1 MLRVL
6 EINDLETLSVYRRLW
21 QRFLEQT
28 RGASFF
34 QSFEWL
40 EAYWR
45 HHGANQRLRVL
56 LVYSGD
62 TMLGILPLVVR
73 REATRAGQVRVL
85 TYPLHDWGTFY
96 GPIGPNPAAVL
107 AAGLQHI
114 ARTPKDWEMLDLRWI
129 DEERVDHGRSEA
141 ALLMAGMTPNAGIWT
156 QSAQVEIEGDWAT
169 YWGGRKAKHRENI
182 RRAERQLARLGEVTF
197 ERYRPRGAAFGDADP
212 RWDLYNECEALAAR
226 SWQGQSETGTTL
238 SHPEVREFLRDAH
251 AAAVQAGAADICLLR
266 IDGVAV
272 AFAYNYACQGYVY
285 GLRMGYD
292 PALEREGAG
301 AVVLAR
307 ALEDSFERGDQI
319 YDLGPG
325 ALDIKRHW
333 TTRLANSRRQTHY
346 RYTPRAQGLRLKQAV
361 QGWVRGGAAQKAGNK
376 ALAIAG

>member
-21 QRFLEQT
+21 GRFLSQT

-45 HHGANQRLRVL
+45 HFGATQRLRVL

-62 TMLGILPLVVR
+62 EMLGILPLVVR

-96 GPIGPNPAAVL
+96 GPIGPQPAAVL
-107 AAGLQHI
+107 AAGLQHV
-114 ARTPKDWEMLDLRWI
+114 ACTPKDWDLLDLRWI
-129 DEERVDHGRSEA
+129 DDERIDHGRSEA
-141 ALLMAGMTPNAGIWT
+141 ALHLAGLPPTAGIWT
-156 QSAQVEIEGDWAT
+156 QSAQVEIKEGWHAF
-169 YWGGRKAKHRENI
+169 WQSRKPKHRENV
-182 RRAERQLARLGEVTF
+182 RRAERQVARLGHVEF
-197 ERYRPRGAAFGDADP
+197 ERYRPAGTDAGDADP
-212 RWDLYNECEALAAR
+212 RWDLYDACESLAAR

-238 SHPEVREFLRDAH
+238 SHPQVRAFLRDAH
-251 AAAVQAGAADICLLR
+251 AAAVDSGAADLCLLK
-266 IDGVAV
+266 IDGRPV
-272 AFAYNYACQGYVY
+272 AFTYNYAYQGYVY

-292 PALEREGAG
+292 PEAGGAG
-301 AVVLAR
+301 AGTVVLAR
-307 ALEDSFERGDQI
+307 ALEDSFARGDAV

-325 ALDIKRHW
+325 ALGIKRHW
-333 TTRLANSRRQTHY
+333 TTRLADSRRQTYY
-346 RYTPRAQGLRLKQAV
+346 RLTPRAQGLRLKQAFR
-361 QGWVRGGAAQKAGNK
+361 GWLQRGPAKGAENQKFS
-376 ALAIAG
+376 IAS

>member
-45 HHGANQRLRVL
+45 HFGARQRLRVL

-62 TMLGILPLVVR
+62 EMLGILPLVVR
-73 REATRAGQVRVL
+73 RETTRVGRVPVL

-114 ARTPKDWEMLDLRWI
+114 ARTPRDWEMLDLRWI
-129 DEERVDHGRSEA
+129 DQERIDHGRTEA
-141 ALLMAGMTPNAGIWT
+141 ALLWAGMPSTASVWT
-156 QSAQVEIEGDWAT
+156 QSAQVEIQEDWSA
-169 YWGGRKAKHRENI
+169 YWADRKPKHRENV
-182 RRAERQLARLGEVTF
+182 RRAERQLARLGQVEF
-197 ERYRPRGAAFGDADP
+197 ERYRPAGAGQADP
-212 RWDLYNECEALAAR
+212 RWDVYNECEALAAR
-226 SWQGQSETGTTL
+226 SWQGQSSSGTTL

-251 AAAVQAGAADICLLR
+251 AAAVDLGAVDLCLLR
-266 IDGVAV
+266 IDGSPV
-272 AFAYNYACQGYVY
+272 AFAYNYAYQGHVY

-292 PALEREGAG
+292 PAIEREGAG

-307 ALEDSFERGDQI
+307 ALEDSFARGDQL

-325 ALDIKRHW
+325 ALEIKRHW
-333 TTRLANSRRQTHY
+333 TTRLANSRRQTYY
-346 RYTPRAQGLRLKQAV
+346 RPTPRAQGLRLKQAWR
-361 QGWVRGGAAQKAGNK
+361 GWLQGGAARKAGDK
-376 ALAIAG
+376 ELAG